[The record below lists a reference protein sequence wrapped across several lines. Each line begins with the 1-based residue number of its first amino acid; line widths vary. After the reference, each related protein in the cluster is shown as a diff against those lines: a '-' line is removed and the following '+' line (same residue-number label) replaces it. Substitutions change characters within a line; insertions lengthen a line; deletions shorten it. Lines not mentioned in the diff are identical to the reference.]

1 MEHSLHIACKHF
13 VETIAPALPVALCKK
28 VHAAIKK
35 AKDADSNVNLDK
47 PDDALATLNLK
58 NAEGSDDPDSDRS
71 DNELEFTAGD
81 VLAKALALVKQ
92 VSAQVPNI
100 WRVQCIQSI

>member
-1 MEHSLHIACKHF
+1 M
-13 VETIAPALPVALCKK
+13 ETIAPASPVALRKK
-28 VHAAIKK
+28 VHATIKK
-35 AKDADSNVNLDK
+35 AKDTDSDVDHDK
-47 PDDALATLNLK
+47 LDDALATLNLK

-81 VLAKALALVKQ
+81 ALGKALALVKQ
-92 VSAQVPNI
+92 VSAEVPNI